1 MDRAPVFVIK
11 QIVAGKQRASAG
23 AFGPEYA
30 VKANNTND
38 YKE

>member
-1 MDRAPVFVIK
+1 MDRAPAFVIV

-23 AFGPEYA
+23 AFEQKYA
-30 VKANNTND
+30 VKENNTND